1 MKRLLNSCFLLSLII
16 LLAVNTWGQAA
27 ATAELHVAVKDPAG
41 AVVRNA
47 TVTVR
52 NAARNIERSTRVNQE
67 GQYEFLL
74 LPPGNY
80 AVSVEAA
87 GFAKLLA
94 NDVHVT
100 VGQIAELPISLQL
113 ATVSETVTVTEE
125 ASIVETQR
133 TSSTTT
139 IGQRNIEDLP
149 INGRNYINFTLTD
162 SKVTRDTAPSIGAA
176 PTSGINFGGERAR
189 SNLVNVDGADAV
201 DNSTNGIR
209 STVSQEA
216 VQEFQILTNGYAPE
230 YGRAS
235 GGVVNIITKSGTN
248 NVHGSAFGYLRN
260 RKFQA
265 VNPFSN
271 VPDPAYTRV
280 QAGFTLSGPIRKDKT
295 YYFFSYETTRRHETG
310 FSTIGRNNFG
320 LVPFDTSAIGR
331 PFGILQLSP
340 EQVAFLTNP
349 AVLAAQGPSAPPE
362 LRDAVTRAVNN
373 YLVLSGGAGSVALH
387 GAWPVLQ
394 GLYGS
399 ASVFPTSGAP
409 LPASFVPLT
418 SLEGNYPVSEG
429 TSIWSLRLDHKFT
442 NDQQGMLRVG
452 VSPSTVT
459 GIQVNAQNQDFGQNA
474 YSRTSQQTFRDI
486 DVTAQHTW
494 EIGTNKV
501 NELRFQFA
509 RRGLLYNFSSGP
521 GGSGVGVDIPGYAF
535 LGREPFSYVRRREL
549 RYQFTDNFSVLKGNH
564 NIKFGA
570 DINHLPLEADFTVNF
585 GGLFKF
591 GTVDA
596 ASLDFPAA
604 LTIPQASGAPVQVP
618 IPGFSPLQAYGLGI
632 PQVFVQGIGNPHDKF
647 ANTPVGLF
655 WQDTWHVGKKLTLNY
670 GVRYDVE
677 FTPVFKAVN
686 SMSTA
691 AQNALGI
698 TQGIPRD
705 YDNFA
710 PRLGLA
716 WDPRGNGKTVVRASY
731 GIFYDHPLLALA
743 FDSDVADGAQAP
755 QVLLFGGSPS
765 AVCSPA
771 NLNATNV
778 FQGIL
783 QTGCPGMPA
792 SLGYLP
798 NEQRFNA
805 SLPNSAWI
813 NQNYLTQGVPLIM
826 QPFGFPV
833 GKNFQY
839 GYANQ
844 ANLTIERD
852 LGHDFAMSLEYNFN
866 GGRRLARPIN
876 VNAARPDLL
885 TLNWK
890 RAATA
895 AVAAG
900 QAPPSSPVVVSGC
913 GLDPTGAPY
922 VPAALVSFF
931 RPSGLNPS
939 LAAVTPAPCL
949 ALANSVLQAD
959 GLGLGVSVPFS
970 DMVANLSNG
979 TSDYHGLTASLRKR
993 FNRHYEFL
1001 ASYTWSHAIDD
1012 ATDLQSLLEP
1022 QDNYQPNADR
1032 SESIFDQ
1039 RQRFVFSGVYQTGRM
1054 RGTGFM
1060 SKAFSNWM
1068 LAPIIEFSSGRPFNI
1083 LTGTDR
1089 NFDFSASTDRPMVV
1103 PASAGTNSCGD
1114 PVVASK
1120 SSPTGFFQL
1129 PCFLDGT
1136 FAGNLKRNA
1145 GLRPSTVF
1153 TDLRVSRQI
1162 KLAERLNLEATA
1174 DMFNLINKFNVADVN
1189 SLYTEAG
1196 TPTAAFDPRQ
1206 FQFALRLVW

>member
-1 MKRLLNSCFLLSLII
+1 MRRLLSSCLLLSLMT
-16 LLAVNTWGQAA
+16 LVAADAWAQAA
-27 ATAELHVAVKDPAG
+27 ATAELHVTVKDPNG

-47 TVTVR
+47 TVAVR
-52 NAARNIERSTRVNQE
+52 NLARNIERSTRVNQD
-67 GQYEFLL
+67 GQYQFLL
-74 LPPGNY
+74 LPPGDY
-80 AVSVEAA
+80 TVSVEAQ
-87 GFAKLLA
+87 GFAKLVA
-94 NDVHVT
+94 NSVRVT
-100 VGQIAELPISLQL
+100 VGQIAELPVALRL
-113 ATVSETVTVTEE
+113 ATVSETVTVSTE
-125 ASIVETQR
+125 AAIVETQR
-133 TSSTTT
+133 TSSSTT
-139 IGQRNIEDLP
+139 IEQRNIENLP
-149 INGRNYINFTLTD
+149 INGRNYINFTLID

-189 SNLVNVDGADAV
+189 SNLVNVDGEDAV

-216 VQEFQILTNGYAPE
+216 VQEFQILTNGYAAE

-248 NVHGSAFGYLRN
+248 DLHGSAFGYLRN
-260 RKFQA
+260 RDFQA

-271 VPDPAYTRV
+271 VPNPAYTRV
-280 QAGFTLSGPIRKDKT
+280 QTGLTLAGPIQKDKT
-295 YYFFSYETTRRHETG
+295 FFFFSYETTRRHETG

-320 LVPFDTSAIGR
+320 LVQFDTAAIGR
-331 PFGILQLSP
+331 PFGTVLLSP
-340 EQVAFLTNP
+340 DQVAFLTNP
-349 AVLAAQGPSAPPE
+349 AVLAAQAPTAPPA
-362 LRDAVTRAVNN
+362 LRAAVTSAVNN
-373 YLVLSGGAGSVALH
+373 YLVLGGGSSGVALN
-387 GAWPVLQ
+387 GAWPALA
-394 GLYGS
+394 GLFGS
-399 ASVFPTSGAP
+399 PSVFPTSGAP
-409 LPASFVPLT
+409 LPPSFVPLT

-429 TSIWSLRLDHKFT
+429 TSIWSLRLDHKFS
-442 NDQQGMLRVG
+442 NNQQGMLRVG

-474 YSRTSQQTFRDI
+474 YSRTSQQTFRDV
-486 DVTAQHTW
+486 DLTAQHTW
-494 EIGTNKV
+494 EIGANKV
-501 NELRFQFA
+501 NEFRFQFA

-535 LGREPFSYVRRREL
+535 LGREPFSFVRRREL
-549 RYQFTDNFSVLKGNH
+549 RYQFTDNFSILKGSH
-564 NIKFGA
+564 NFKFGA
-570 DINHLPLEADFTVNF
+570 DVNHLPLEADFTVNF

-596 ASLDFPAA
+596 ASLGFPTA
-604 LTIPQASGAPVQVP
+604 LTIPQASGAPVEVP
-618 IPGFSPLQAYGLGI
+618 VPGFSPLQAYGLGI

-647 ANTPVGLF
+647 ANTPLGLF
-655 WQDTWHVGKKLTLNY
+655 WQDTWRISPQLTLNY

-677 FTPVFKAVN
+677 FSPVFKAVN
-686 SMSTA
+686 QMSTA

-710 PRLGLA
+710 PRIGLA
-716 WDPRGNGKTVVRASY
+716 WNPRGNGKMVVRASY

-765 AVCSPA
+765 AVCSPS

-783 QTGCPGMPA
+783 QTGCPGMPV

-798 NEQRFNA
+798 NQQRFND

-813 NQNYLTQGVPLIM
+813 NQNYLAQGVPLIM

-833 GKNFQY
+833 GNKFQY

-876 VNAARPDLL
+876 VNASRSDLM
-885 TLNWK
+885 TLNWQ
-890 RAATA
+890 RAAAA

-900 QAPPSSPVVVSGC
+900 QAPPSSPVFVSGC

-939 LAAVTPAPCL
+939 LAAITPAPCL
-949 ALANSVLQAD
+949 AFANSVLQSD

-979 TSDYHGLTASLRKR
+979 TSVYHGLTASLRKR
-993 FNRHYEFL
+993 FNAHYEFL

-1012 ATDLQSLLEP
+1012 STDLQSLLEP
-1022 QDNYQPNADR
+1022 QNNYQPNADR
-1032 SESIFDQ
+1032 SASTFDQ
-1039 RQRFVFSGVYQTGRM
+1039 RQRFVFSGVYQSGKIS
-1054 RGTGFM
+1054 GTSLLSRF
-1060 SKAFSNWM
+1060 FSNWM
-1068 LAPIIEFSSGRPFNI
+1068 FAPIVEFSSGRPFNI

-1103 PASAGTNSCGD
+1103 PAGSGTNSCGD

-1120 SSPTGFFQL
+1120 YSPTGLFQL

-1136 FAGNLKRNA
+1136 FAGNLSRNA
-1145 GLRPSTVF
+1145 GVRPSTLF
-1153 TDLRVSRQI
+1153 TDLRVSRRI
-1162 KLAERLNLEATA
+1162 KLAERLNLEAIA
-1174 DMFNLINKFNVADVN
+1174 DVFNLINKFNVADVN
-1189 SLYTEAG
+1189 SLFTEAG

-1206 FQFALRLVW
+1206 FQFALRLTW